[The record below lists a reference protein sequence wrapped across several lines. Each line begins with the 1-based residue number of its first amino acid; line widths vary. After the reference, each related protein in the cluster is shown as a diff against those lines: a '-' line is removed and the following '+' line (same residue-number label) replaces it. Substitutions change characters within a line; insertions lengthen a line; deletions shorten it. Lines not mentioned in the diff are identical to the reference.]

1 LEQRLED
8 IRKEK
13 DSAVQ
18 SQEFEK
24 AAALRDTEQKIRE
37 ELEATKNQ
45 WKEKQGRMDMEVTPE
60 DIAQVVSS
68 WTGIPVSK
76 LAEEETDRLL
86 KMEEILHNR
95 VIGQDE
101 AVKAVARAVRRSRA
115 GLKDPKRPMG
125 SFIFLGPTGVGK
137 TELARALA
145 EALFGD
151 ENAVIRIDM
160 SEYME
165 KHSTSR
171 LVGAPPGYVGYDE
184 GGQLTEKV
192 RRKPYSVVLLDEI
205 EKAHPEVFNVLLQV
219 LEDGRLTDSKG
230 RTVDFRNTLIIMTSN
245 VGAEQIKRN
254 SSLGFT
260 AANDAGHD
268 YNMMKDKVLAELKKM
283 FRPEFLNRIDETIV
297 FHPLEQEHIAQI
309 VSLMAG
315 ELRKRLKEQDVD
327 FELTDA
333 AMKFLAKEGFDPQ
346 YGARPLRRAIQKH
359 IEDRLSEDLLLG
371 KIQKG
376 DKLIIDESDGE
387 LVVRRKD
394 EALATN

>member
-1 LEQRLED
+1 
-8 IRKEK
+8 
-13 DSAVQ
+13 
-18 SQEFEK
+18 
-24 AAALRDTEQKIRE
+24 
-37 ELEATKNQ
+37 
-45 WKEKQGRMDMEVTPE
+45 MTPE
-60 DIAQVVSS
+60 DIAQVVAS
-68 WTGIPVSK
+68 WTGIPVIK
-76 LAEEETDRLL
+76 LAEEETERLL
-86 KMEEILHNR
+86 KMEEILHER
-95 VIGQDE
+95 VIGQEE
-101 AVKAVARAVRRSRA
+101 AVKAVSRAIRRSRA

-145 EALFGD
+145 EAMFGD

-171 LVGAPPGYVGYDE
+171 LVGAPPGYVGYEE

-205 EKAHPEVFNVLLQV
+205 EKAHPEVFNILLQV

-230 RTVDFRNTLIIMTSN
+230 RVVDFRNTLIIMTSN
-245 VGAEQIKRN
+245 VGAEMIKKN
-254 SSLGFT
+254 STLGFT
-260 AANDAGHD
+260 AGNDAERD
-268 YNMMKDKVLAELKKM
+268 YNAMKDKVMAELKRS

-297 FHPLEQEHIAQI
+297 FHPLDEKHIAQI
-309 VSLMAG
+309 VTLMSE
-315 ELRKRLKEQDVD
+315 ELRKRLKEQEVD

-333 AMKFLAKEGFDPQ
+333 AKKFLAKEGFDPT

-359 IEDRLSEDLLLG
+359 IEDRLSEELLRG

-376 DKLIIDESDGE
+376 DDLLIDVQDQE
-387 LVVRRKD
+387 LIVQHKADKV
-394 EALATN
+394 TSNS

>member
-1 LEQRLED
+1 
-8 IRKEK
+8 
-13 DSAVQ
+13 
-18 SQEFEK
+18 
-24 AAALRDTEQKIRE
+24 
-37 ELEATKNQ
+37 
-45 WKEKQGRMDMEVTPE
+45 MTPE
-60 DIAQVVSS
+60 DIAQVVAS

-76 LAEEETDRLL
+76 LAEEETERLL
-86 KMEEILHNR
+86 KMEDILHDR

-115 GLKDPKRPMG
+115 GLKDPKRPIG

-145 EALFGD
+145 EAMFGD

-245 VGAEQIKRN
+245 VGADQIKRN
-254 SSLGFT
+254 STLGFT
-260 AANDAGHD
+260 AAQDGGRD
-268 YNMMKDKVLAELKKM
+268 YQNMKDKVLAELKKS

-297 FHPLEQEHIAQI
+297 FHPLEEKHIAQI
-309 VSLMAG
+309 VTLMAD
-315 ELRKRLKEQDVD
+315 ELRKRLKEQEIQ
-327 FELTDA
+327 FELTEA
-333 AMKFLAKEGFDPQ
+333 AASFLAKEGFDPQ

-359 IEDRLSEDLLLG
+359 IEDRLSEELLIG
-371 KIQKG
+371 KISKG
-376 DKLIIDESDGE
+376 HSLVIDEKDGE
-387 LVVRRKD
+387 LVVSTKD
-394 EALATN
+394 EVTSNS